1 MTDGAPDVRSGGF
14 FNTYGPNCEEVV
26 ADSLLDDALD
36 VLQRYFPQ
44 KYKVLD
50 RSRRCRV
57 QLRYVKLSVLTLS
70 YGSFSA
76 PMEIRSAPDRPFYAV
91 YFRRYGSAEYT
102 VGKRSFVTSPMR
114 GSFLPGMQPVRV
126 VTGPNW
132 HTFGTKIPP
141 EVFGSELSKLL
152 DREIVRPVEFN
163 PAVDYDRGA
172 GRYVRQLLGRLY
184 KECRSNESG
193 SLVSLGLR
201 QMEHSLI
208 SLILEGLEHNYAK
221 FVNGPN
227 REIAPWQ
234 LRVVEDF
241 IFESADQPLTL
252 GELAAVGGVS
262 ARSLQSMF
270 IRRRGCSPMQFLR
283 RVRFERVREELLDPK
298 PETTVTSAALRWGF
312 LHLSR
317 FAADYQARFGE
328 KPSETLR
335 RTSLPMSA

>member
-14 FNTYGPNCEEVV
+14 FNTYGPNCEEAV
-26 ADSLLDDALD
+26 AENLDDALT

-44 KYKVLD
+44 KFEVLD
-50 RSRRCRV
+50 RSKKCRA
-57 QLRYVKLSVLTLS
+57 QMRYVKLSTLTLC

-76 PMEIRSAPDRPFYAV
+76 TMEIRSVRDQPFCSLH
-91 YFRRYGSAEYT
+91 FRRYGLAECT
-102 VGKRSFVTSPMR
+102 VGKRTFIASPSK
-114 GSFLPGMQPVRV
+114 GCFLQGRQPMRV

-141 EVFGSELSKLL
+141 EVIELELSKLL
-152 DREIVRPVEFN
+152 DREIVRPIEFN
-163 PAVDYDRGA
+163 PVVDYERGA

-208 SLILEGLEHNYAK
+208 SLMLEGLEHNYAK
-221 FVNGPN
+221 FVNGPS

-234 LRVVEDF
+234 LRAVEDF
-241 IFESADQPLTL
+241 IYESADQPLTL
-252 GELAAVGGVS
+252 GELAVVGGVS

-270 IRRRGCSPMQFLR
+270 IRRRGCSPMEFLR
-283 RVRFERVREELLDPK
+283 RVRFERVREELSDPA

-317 FAADYQARFGE
+317 FAADYQVRFGE

-335 RTSLPMSA
+335 RSSMAVSA